1 MKRGCQTGIL
11 SLFINVGLIA
21 QKMRRLSYPD
31 KKVAPR
37 QRSRKNNYL
46 CGMEKPEYALSLATA
61 AQELDEYF
69 AGRRETGRPRFYT
82 SIFLTG
88 VFSFEPSG
96 ENRVRGKYQLAS
108 LLYQLPFNQSLL
120 YSCDI

>member
-11 SLFINVGLIA
+11 SLFISVGLIT

-46 CGMEKPEYALSLATA
+46 CGMEKPEYALSLAKA
-61 AQELDEYF
+61 PKSLMSILLAE
-69 AGRRETGRPRFYT
+69 GRPVVRA
-82 SIFLTG
+82 SI
-88 VFSFEPSG
+88 
-96 ENRVRGKYQLAS
+96 
-108 LLYQLPFNQSLL
+108 LL
-120 YSCDI
+120 YS

>member
-11 SLFINVGLIA
+11 SLFISVGLIT
-21 QKMRRLSYPD
+21 QKMRGLSYPD

-37 QRSRKNNYL
+37 QRPRKNNYL
-46 CGMEKPEYALSLATA
+46 
-61 AQELDEYF
+61 
-69 AGRRETGRPRFYT
+69 TG
-82 SIFLTG
+82 I
-88 VFSFEPSG
+88 FSFEPSG

>member
-11 SLFINVGLIA
+11 SLFISVGLIA
-21 QKMRRLSYPD
+21 QKMRGLSYPD

-46 CGMEKPEYALSLATA
+46 CGMEKPEYALSLAKA

-69 AGRRETGRPRFYT
+69 AKQKGDR
-82 SIFLTG
+82 S
-88 VFSFEPSG
+88 S
-96 ENRVRGKYQLAS
+96 A
-108 LLYQLPFNQSLL
+108 LLYFYIPNGSILF
-120 YSCDI
+120 

>member
-11 SLFINVGLIA
+11 SLFISVGLIA

-46 CGMEKPEYALSLATA
+46 CGMEKPEYALSLAKA
-61 AQELDEYF
+61 AAVLF
-69 AGRRETGRPRFYT
+69 CFLRGRLFPHKSLPVEGRPVVRA
-82 SIFLTG
+82 SI
-88 VFSFEPSG
+88 
-96 ENRVRGKYQLAS
+96 
-108 LLYQLPFNQSLL
+108 LL
-120 YSCDI
+120 YS

>member
-1 MKRGCQTGIL
+1 MSDRHPLFIYKRGTHSTKNAQTVL
-11 SLFINVGLIA
+11 SG
-21 QKMRRLSYPD
+21 Q
-31 KKVAPR
+31 KVAPR

-46 CGMEKPEYALSLATA
+46 CGMEKPEYALSLAKA

-96 ENRVRGKYQLAS
+96 ENRVRGKYQRAS
-108 LLYQLPFNQSLL
+108 LLNQLPFNQSLL

>member
-11 SLFINVGLIA
+11 SLFISVGLIT

-46 CGMEKPEYALSLATA
+46 CGMEKPEYALSLYKAIA
-61 AQELDEYF
+61 VLF
-69 AGRRETGRPRFYT
+69 
-82 SIFLTG
+82 
-88 VFSFEPSG
+88 
-96 ENRVRGKYQLAS
+96 
-108 LLYQLPFNQSLL
+108 
-120 YSCDI
+120 

>member
-11 SLFINVGLIA
+11 SLFISVGLIT
-21 QKMRRLSYPD
+21 QKMRGLSYPD

-37 QRSRKNNYL
+37 QRPRKNNY
-46 CGMEKPEYALSLATA
+46 
-61 AQELDEYF
+61 
-69 AGRRETGRPRFYT
+69 
-82 SIFLTG
+82 LTG

-96 ENRVRGKYQLAS
+96 ENRIRGEYEFSS
-108 LLYQLPFNQSLL
+108 LLNQLPFNQSFL

>member
-11 SLFINVGLIA
+11 FFISVGLIA

-46 CGMEKPEYALSLATA
+46 CGMEKPEYASSLAKA
-61 AQELDEYF
+61 IAVLF
-69 AGRRETGRPRFYT
+69 
-82 SIFLTG
+82 
-88 VFSFEPSG
+88 
-96 ENRVRGKYQLAS
+96 
-108 LLYQLPFNQSLL
+108 
-120 YSCDI
+120 